1 MVLTCR
7 RPGKKAAYRF
17 FFFIFIFFNFLL
29 VAGLERLLPAQ
40 HQGLPS
46 SQVPWSRMGIFHNR
60 SVGLLGP
67 CPEHTYPATTL
78 LVPLKQGHWELD
90 LGSGMSA

>member
-17 FFFIFIFFNFLL
+17 FFFNFNFFFNFLL
-29 VAGLERLLPAQ
+29 VTGLERLLPAQ

-46 SQVPWSRMGIFHNR
+46 SQVPWSRMGILHNW

-67 CPEHTYPATTL
+67 CPEHTQPSHSPASAT
-78 LVPLKQGHWELD
+78 QAGA
-90 LGSGMSA
+90 LGARPGL